1 MLALKIKYLG
11 FCGLTLLLLVS
22 GCKKINYAKIDD
34 PAYLRVF
41 NNLNYEIGIINKD
54 EPIPFLTMLIDP
66 VMDGKGIPVSAA
78 IKGDYLDQRD
88 PYAPP
93 YPSHIGNG
101 SSVNNPEYP
110 GRQNVLVGPVVNGFD
125 LSSWAQIPSGKHR
138 VVFMFRPKNAI
149 PFFSLEDKYKK
160 SVLIDTSLVLDS
172 KEVYTLHVL
181 QKDVATKENGIL
193 LRKENF
199 HKLSLSDS
207 EVYVNFYN
215 MSSKG
220 FWQTDNATKTGN
232 GKNFDKGALANG
244 IKDQM
249 NIFYTLY
256 KGAPELK
263 TAVAGYDRKL
273 MAALTRNTSTVEV
286 SPYYSF
292 PLFADGD
299 SNGITTDMWQR
310 FELLAPGM
318 DINNIP
324 YNFNTQDNDNSWA
337 PINCVLNGKTK
348 LPNDNGATLPNMV
361 VNIHSGIYN
370 PRSFATVN
378 TIEIVNGNVYLTTVQ
393 RKYAPPVY

>member
-11 FCGLTLLLLVS
+11 FFALTLLLIVS

-41 NNLNYEIGIINKD
+41 NNLNYEIGITNKD

-66 VMDGKGIPVSAA
+66 VMDGQGMPISAA
-78 IKGDYLDQRD
+78 IKGDYLDQRE

-110 GRQNVLVGPVVNGFD
+110 GRQNVLVGPVLNGFD

-138 VVFMFRPKNAI
+138 VVFMFRPKNSI
-149 PFFSLEDKYKK
+149 PFFDLEARYKR
-160 SVLIDTSLVLDS
+160 SVLIDTNLVLDS
-172 KEVYTLHVL
+172 KEVYTLHIL

-207 EVYVNFYN
+207 QVYVNFYN

-220 FWQTDNATKTGN
+220 FWQIDNYSKTGN
-232 GKNFDKGALANG
+232 GKNFEKGVLANG

-256 KGAPELK
+256 KGAPALK
-263 TAVAGYDRKL
+263 TSIAGHTRKL
-273 MAALTRNTSTVEV
+273 MTSVSRNTSAVEV
-286 SPYYSF
+286 SPYQSF

-299 SNGITTDMWQR
+299 AGGITTDLWQR

-318 DINNIP
+318 DINNVP
-324 YNFNTQDNDNSWA
+324 YGFNTQENDNSWA

-348 LPNDNGATLPNMV
+348 LSSDNGATLPNMI
-361 VNIHSGIYN
+361 VNIHSGVYN

>member
-1 MLALKIKYLG
+1 MLAFKVKYVG
-11 FCGLTLLLLVS
+11 FCGLILLFLVA
-22 GCKKINYAKIDD
+22 GCKKINYAKIED

-41 NNLNYEIGIINKD
+41 NNLNYEVGITNKD
-54 EPIPFLTMLIDP
+54 EPIPFLTLLIDP
-66 VMDGKGIPVSAA
+66 VMDQDGMPLSAA
-78 IKGDYLDQRD
+78 IKGDFLDQRE

-93 YPSHIGNG
+93 YPSHVGTG
-101 SSVNNPEYP
+101 TSLNNPEYP
-110 GRQNVLVGPVVNGFD
+110 GRENVLVGPVLNGFD

-138 VVFMFRPKNAI
+138 VVFMFRPKNTI
-149 PFFSLEDKYKK
+149 PFFSLEDRYKK
-160 SVLIDTSLVLDS
+160 SVLIDTTLVLDG

-181 QKDVATKENGIL
+181 QKDVATKKNGIL
-193 LRKENF
+193 LRQEDF
-199 HKLSLSDS
+199 HKRPLSDS

-220 FWQTDNATKTGN
+220 FWQIDNYTKTGN
-232 GKNFDKGALANG
+232 GLNNEKGFIANG

-256 KGAPELK
+256 RGAPESRI
-263 TAVAGYDRKL
+263 TIAGHTRLL
-273 MAALTRNTSTVEV
+273 MGTLSRNTDAVEV

-292 PLFADGD
+292 PLFADG
-299 SNGITTDMWQR
+299 NAEGITTDMWQR
-310 FELLAPGM
+310 FDLLAPGM
-318 DINNIP
+318 DITNIP
-324 YNFNTQDNDNSWA
+324 YSISDSDNDNSWA
-337 PINCVLNGKTK
+337 PINCMLNGQTR
-348 LPNDNGATLPNMV
+348 LSNDKGATLPNMI